1 MNKTYKKW
9 AESDLDFIRQNYDKM
24 TDKDMSETLSKIS
37 GQNIT
42 ISMVRR
48 QRRKLVLGR
57 KRGRPKNIITK

>member
-9 AESDLDFIRQNYDKM
+9 TETDLEFIRANYNTM

-37 GQNIT
+37 GQSISV
-42 ISMVRR
+42 SMVRR

-57 KRGRPKNIITK
+57 KRGRPRTSAV